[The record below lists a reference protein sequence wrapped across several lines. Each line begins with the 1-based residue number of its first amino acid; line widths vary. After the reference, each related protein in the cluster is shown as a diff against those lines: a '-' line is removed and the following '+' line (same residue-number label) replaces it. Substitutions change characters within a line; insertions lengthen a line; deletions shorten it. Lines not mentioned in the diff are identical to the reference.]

1 MIMAWGCSHF
11 FGLQMGDSGRYLT
24 LAKNL
29 AGGRGFSSASGPP
42 YWPEVFRAPLHP
54 YTRALLSAVPIANP
68 RRERAR
74 QRIILEGDVPSPA
87 NPPSG
92 CRFHPRCA
100 FATTE
105 CSTVDPPLRNLAA
118 PSTPAHWVACHYAE
132 RFIQLQEVSP
142 QPTVA

>member
-1 MIMAWGCSHF
+1 MVRYISDRVAVMY
-11 FGLQMGDSGRYLT
+11 LGRFVEMSDRNT
-24 LAKNL
+24 
-29 AGGRGFSSASGPP
+29 
-42 YWPEVFRAPLHP
+42 VFDRPAHP